1 MIPPQDAA
9 QVQANWPTGN
19 VDARLANYMSQ
30 AQQKWKI
37 TPVADAGGYPGS
49 PYFKIT
55 VEGTDRTLAATAE
68 GELVVLP
75 AFTGAAEQ
83 LWQLDQ
89 LADGAW
95 RIMPKSVPSS
105 KSPMALSAV
114 GSSFATLSKF
124 DSKSD
129 EQHWLLKT
137 P

>member
-1 MIPPQDAA
+1 VIPPQDAA

-89 LADGAW
+89 LADGSW